1 MTAPACTISGCGSS
15 AAYLDTSTARC
26 SGWVEVR
33 RYGGAAAVATWH
45 CSALCAALTLAGDQ
59 VEVAVRTRLAAEL
72 DAAAAALITDTDLDY
87 RVVPERHRGLQTA
100 RRIVQPDQADD
111 VARCHA
117 CGCTEDDACAGGCTW
132 ATRGMQDT
140 CTACAPPTP
149 CTTEGCGTPAEDW
162 DGSDPELWGWICVY
176 VGGSDTRMRWVC
188 SALCATEA
196 IDAGGAELAAQ
207 DLTAATGGDPR

>member
-1 MTAPACTISGCGSS
+1 MTAPACTVSGCGSS
-15 AAYLDTSTARC
+15 AAYLETSTARC

-33 RYGGAAAVATWH
+33 RYGGGG
-45 CSALCAALTLAGDQ
+45 S
-59 VEVAVRTRLAAEL
+59 
-72 DAAAAALITDTDLDY
+72 AAAALITDTDLDY

-162 DGSDPELWGWICVY
+162 DGSDPELWGWICLY

-188 SALCATEA
+188 CPLCANEA